1 LIISSIGF
9 AGANPGNFVQTN
21 TCPSPSSSLAA
32 GKSCT
37 ISVTFKSGGKAASAN
52 LAVTDNTQAGTHK
65 ITRSET

>member
-37 ISVTFKSGGKAASAN
+37 ISVTFNGKAASAN
-52 LAVTDNTQAGTHK
+52 LAVTDNTQAGTQ
-65 ITRSET
+65 TVSLTGN